1 MGLLTARLPDGFG
14 PKVLQ
19 AVVTISTLAGPL
31 GFLAAGAVLDRAGV
45 EATLWGVAALAT
57 FGSGN
62 LILALRRL
70 QATGNPG

>member
-1 MGLLTARLPDGFG
+1 MI
-14 PKVLQ
+14 
-19 AVVTISTLAGPL
+19 VTPAPAGPL

-45 EATLWGVAALAT
+45 AVALWGVAALAT

-70 QATGNPG
+70 QATGDPD